1 MDLQNFLFLD
11 ESDTTGESNVLT
23 CTNARQLTLSV
34 EPAEGATINLTVK
47 GQLDFNSDEYFDLG
61 AISLADYEVYNP
73 IDNGGVYAFIL
84 DGVGRV
90 KVINEGTAGN
100 CTVFGRLSD

>member
-34 EPAEGATINLTVK
+34 EPADGATINLTVK

-90 KVINEGTAGN
+90 KVVNEGTPGN

>member
-11 ESDTTGESNVLT
+11 ESDTTGESNVLN

-34 EPAEGATINLTVK
+34 EPASGATINLTVK
-47 GQLDFNSDEYFDLG
+47 GQLDFNSDEFFEMG

-73 IDNGGVYAFIL
+73 ITDGGVYAFVL
-84 DGVGRV
+84 DGVGKV
-90 KVINEGTAGN
+90 KVVNDGTAGN